1 MYIKHHIFNSSNELA
16 DYLEEKSYTGRRK
29 HYCSSESKHK
39 LRFGDEVI
47 VKNMKGQIKTYGQHD
62 RKVFEF
68 YGKLPSPARALAG
81 NPRCFLTQKRV
92 IEENKYIT
100 LVFDA
105 SVPWYYDS
113 NQMIENGKKLIA
125 IMKYMEQNGYRIRL
139 IACASSADSP
149 SRYATECNAL
159 LLKLKDFD
167 QPFSV
172 TRIAFPIANPDFLRD
187 IFFEWSDKD
196 PVSEYHDCYGYALGL
211 GFPTKEASIAFS
223 NFLGKG
229 TLFITHFMVE
239 REDFQE
245 KLIENSQ
252 TVLKYG
258 YETL

>member
-16 DYLEEKSYTGRRK
+16 DYLEEKSYTGSRR
-29 HYCSSESKHK
+29 HHCSSESKHK

-100 LVFDA
+100 LVFDV
-105 SVPWYYDS
+105 SVPWYYS
-113 NQMIENGKKLIA
+113 SQQMIENGKKLIA
-125 IMKYMEQNGYRIRL
+125 IMKYMEQNGFRIRL
-139 IACASSADSP
+139 IACASSANNS
-149 SRYATECNAL
+149 YGAMECNAL
-159 LLKLKDFD
+159 LLKLKEFD

-187 IFFEWSDKD
+187 VSFEWEDKD
-196 PVSEYHDCYGYALGL
+196 PVCEYHSNYGYALGHNIS
-211 GFPTKEASIAFS
+211 TKEASMAFS

-239 REDFQE
+239 RENFQE
-245 KLIENSQ
+245 KLMENSE